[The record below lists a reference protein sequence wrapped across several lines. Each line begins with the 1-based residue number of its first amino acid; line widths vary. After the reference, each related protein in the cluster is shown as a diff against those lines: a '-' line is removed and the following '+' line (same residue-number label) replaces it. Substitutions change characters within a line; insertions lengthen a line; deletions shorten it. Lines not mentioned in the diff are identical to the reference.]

1 MDRKNDNR
9 TKHSAT
15 RSRYGSIA
23 RSPLQALS
31 RNWDFC
37 GRGSA
42 CGDRAQAAKAR
53 AQPQGP
59 SRCAQGRRSCVRNRA
74 ATTHVDQHKPTIFC
88 SAPATAGCGPIMCV
102 PCSTAICA
110 GWHGRG
116 VEPQATCDA
125 ARSAHLRRRE
135 RGQANRLGLLAASRR
150 PREMDA
156 GLLETKVVELNI
168 VDHASDN
175 TIERVLKK
183 TRSSLISCGNGSSR
197 RKQAAHS

>member
-1 MDRKNDNR
+1 M
-9 TKHSAT
+9 
-15 RSRYGSIA
+15 
-23 RSPLQALS
+23 
-31 RNWDFC
+31 
-37 GRGSA
+37 
-42 CGDRAQAAKAR
+42 
-53 AQPQGP
+53 
-59 SRCAQGRRSCVRNRA
+59 RNRA

-88 SAPATAGCGPIMCV
+88 SAPATAGRGPIMCV

-135 RGQANRLGLLAASRR
+135 RGQAIRLGLLAASRR

-175 TIERVLKK
+175 TIGRVLKK
-183 TRSSLISCGNGSSR
+183 TRSSLISCGNGSSHRKRIRSAMEDILAVYATESVRWSVWTR
-197 RKQAAHS
+197 RQNNRLPIHGCRSR